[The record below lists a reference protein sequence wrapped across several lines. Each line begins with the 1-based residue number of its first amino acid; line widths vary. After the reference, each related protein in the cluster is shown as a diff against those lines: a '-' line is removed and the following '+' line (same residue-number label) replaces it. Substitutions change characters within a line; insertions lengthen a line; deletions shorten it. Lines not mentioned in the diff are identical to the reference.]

1 MGRENGLGY
10 KICFE
15 NIDLALEDNISRDR
29 KNIVIFMCVNDIN
42 QTTLGEKLGFNRS
55 TVSKNLN
62 TNINTSS
69 SFKERFCEVFGFN
82 NAELNYDPIV
92 FYYICCERKR
102 EELIKKGLSCGPLYN
117 VEHLEKYKFT
127 KKASEEMIRSMM
139 DDLHKFRKV
148 KEDIKSLETIPSNN
162 EVQPE
167 EFKPTNI
174 INVVDNHEV
183 EITKRE
189 LSDFELSQVS
199 SKYIKK
205 IAKKESFIYFPM
217 VLSIYIL
224 IIAAIFIVLGFN
236 DANPEYALY
245 LLISLPVCFVSV
257 KLFANSKLKRYASE
271 FSIFKY
277 EREDNYNS
285 KFLAILSLTS
295 YGIGL
300 IFVIFSI
307 ISAIYSKLEP
317 EKEWVMLLYFTLL
330 TPSLLATIISCEGC
344 KTFKKELTFKIRF
357 YDLLRSIGFYLNLV
371 VTILFAIC
379 VIIELNGLIVL
390 IFQVPLLILS
400 LLIYIIGKINL
411 SKYKLYEY
419 IFDKKIPINQ

>member
-1 MGRENGLGY
+1 
-10 KICFE
+10 
-15 NIDLALEDNISRDR
+15 
-29 KNIVIFMCVNDIN
+29 
-42 QTTLGEKLGFNRS
+42 
-55 TVSKNLN
+55 
-62 TNINTSS
+62 
-69 SFKERFCEVFGFN
+69 
-82 NAELNYDPIV
+82 
-92 FYYICCERKR
+92 
-102 EELIKKGLSCGPLYN
+102 
-117 VEHLEKYKFT
+117 
-127 KKASEEMIRSMM
+127 MIRSMM

-162 EVQPE
+162 EVHSE
-167 EFKPTNI
+167 EVKPINI
-174 INVVDNHEV
+174 INGVDNHEV

-189 LSDFELSQVS
+189 LSDFELYQVS

-271 FSIFKY
+271 FSVFKY

-285 KFLAILSLTS
+285 KFLAILSLIS
-295 YGIGL
+295 YGTGL

-307 ISAIYSKLEP
+307 ISAIFSKLEP
-317 EKEWVMLLYFTLL
+317 ENEWVMLLYFTLL

-344 KTFKKELTFKIRF
+344 KTFKKELTFKMRF

>member
-15 NIDLALEDNISRDR
+15 NIDLALDDNISRDR

-42 QTTLGEKLGFNRS
+42 QTILGEKLGFNRS

-82 NAELNYDPIV
+82 NVELNYDPIV

-102 EELIKKGLSCGPLYN
+102 NELIKKGLSCGPLYN
-117 VEHLEKYKFT
+117 VEHLEEYKFT

-167 EFKPTNI
+167 EVKPTNI

-199 SKYIKK
+199 AKYIKK

-224 IIAAIFIVLGFN
+224 IIASIFIVLGFN

-285 KFLAILSLTS
+285 KTLSILSLIS

-307 ISAIYSKLEP
+307 ISAIFSKLEP
-317 EKEWVMLLYFTLL
+317 ENEWVMLLYFTLL

-344 KTFKKELTFKIRF
+344 KTFKKELTFKMRF

-371 VTILFAIC
+371 VIC

-419 IFDKKIPINQ
+419 IFDKKILINQ